1 MSVIIPGLAI
11 DIGDSKIVLNAF
23 KNNRFEKLLTLP
35 NTIYWN
41 NEISFSDDA
50 ITKSKQNAKYLITN
64 LKCLSVHKYS
74 DPFIQKMMVTS
85 QFAIIEG
92 ENNSVLI
99 EVCENNQIV
108 YKTPIELLSKIITY
122 AIQCAKD
129 LLDNQDI
136 QYLAVGFPPSFTEL
150 QKEIYMK
157 VAMSTGIRH
166 IELIPETTAVCL
178 SYGFKDI
185 SMSSVLL
192 IVDCGASSCNYS
204 LVKCED
210 NTFQVIASDGVDIGG
225 KNYTEVINAF
235 VCQQAM
241 NIAGETITLSRSKI
255 HKLNQRIEDA
265 KQELR
270 DSKEAE
276 IQVNE
281 SISVILSQAR
291 LGMLCKPLNNE
302 ICEKIRQFLEANQ
315 ENQPSFLLFA
325 GNGMM
330 LRCLGMSISTTVG
343 IEQQVMIIDEPVA
356 AGLAMYLPC
365 VINHHKAD
373 DSCNMLFTST
383 STEEK
388 FDEIYNASFPRP
400 PRLPENGLE
409 DSIPLQVLYNTL
421 TLDNKLDIQE
431 ETEEQDD
438 DDDDD
443 DEDLPEE
450 KDRFLIFNPPQYHP
464 KNTDYSVVK
473 VIEMPNENSNISKQ
487 EQQINNS
494 KPEVLYKDIIKRN
507 GLLMSCLLIPVI
519 AVFLYI
525 VLHFYLKTL

>member
-41 NEISFSDDA
+41 NEISFGDDA
-50 ITKSKQNAKYLITN
+50 ITKSKQNVKYLITN

-129 LLDNQDI
+129 LLDTQDI

-241 NIAGETITLSRSKI
+241 NIAGETVTLSRSKI

-265 KQELR
+265 KQE
-270 DSKEAE
+270 DSKDEE
-276 IQVNE
+276 TF
-281 SISVILSQAR
+281 VI
-291 LGMLCKPLNNE
+291 E
-302 ICEKIRQFLEANQ
+302 
-315 ENQPSFLLFA
+315 
-325 GNGMM
+325 
-330 LRCLGMSISTTVG
+330 
-343 IEQQVMIIDEPVA
+343 
-356 AGLAMYLPC
+356 
-365 VINHHKAD
+365 
-373 DSCNMLFTST
+373 
-383 STEEK
+383 EEK
-388 FDEIYNASFPRP
+388 MSTDE
-400 PRLPENGLE
+400 LE
-409 DSIPLQVLYNTL
+409 DEYYE
-421 TLDNKLDIQE
+421 LDG
-431 ETEEQDD
+431 
-438 DDDDD
+438 
-443 DEDLPEE
+443 
-450 KDRFLIFNPPQYHP
+450 F
-464 KNTDYSVVK
+464 
-473 VIEMPNENSNISKQ
+473 
-487 EQQINNS
+487 
-494 KPEVLYKDIIKRN
+494 
-507 GLLMSCLLIPVI
+507 
-519 AVFLYI
+519 
-525 VLHFYLKTL
+525 

>member
-1 MSVIIPGLAI
+1 MSVTIPGLAI
-11 DIGDSKIVLNAF
+11 DIGDSKIVVNAF
-23 KNNRFEKLLTLP
+23 KNGRFEKLLTLP

-41 NEISFSDDA
+41 TEISFGDDA
-50 ITKSKQNAKYLITN
+50 FVKSKQNAKYLITN

-85 QFAIIEG
+85 QFTIIEG
-92 ENNSVLI
+92 ENDSVLI

-108 YKTPIELLSKIITY
+108 FKKPIELLSKIVIY

-241 NIAGETITLSRSKI
+241 NIAGETVTLSRSKI

-270 DSKEAE
+270 DSKEAD

-291 LGMLCKPLNNE
+291 LGMLCNSLNTE
-302 ICEKIRQFLEANQ
+302 ICKKIREFLQANQ

-325 GNGMM
+325 GGGMM

-365 VINHHKAD
+365 VMNHHTD
-373 DSCNMLFTST
+373 DDTCNLLFTST
-383 STEEK
+383 SKEEK
-388 FDEIYNASFPRP
+388 FDEICNASFPRP
-400 PRLPENGLE
+400 PETSLDNL
-409 DSIPLQVLYNTL
+409 IPLQVLYNTL

-431 ETEEQDD
+431 EEE

-450 KDRFLIFNPPQYHP
+450 KDRFVIFNPPQYHP
-464 KNTDYSVVK
+464 ANTDYSVVK
-473 VIEMPNENSNISKQ
+473 FIEMPDMNSDISKQ
-487 EQQINNS
+487 EQQVNDS
-494 KPEVLYKDIIKRN
+494 KPVVSYKDIVKSN
-507 GLLMSCLLIPVI
+507 GFLLSCILIPTI
-519 AVFLYI
+519 AFILYI
-525 VLHFYLKTL
+525 LLHFVFKLL